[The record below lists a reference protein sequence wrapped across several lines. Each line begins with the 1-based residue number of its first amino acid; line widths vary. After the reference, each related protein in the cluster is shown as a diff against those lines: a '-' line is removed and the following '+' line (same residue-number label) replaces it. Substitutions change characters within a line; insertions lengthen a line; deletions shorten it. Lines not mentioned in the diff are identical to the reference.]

1 MGGAQ
6 SVDAENE
13 ESEPSERPEIDL
25 SPEDVAKM
33 SYGEFNAALDSAC
46 KEDDFAKYRALWE
59 YIWVVRKDN
68 QAFDEAL
75 LADGGIKH
83 LKYAF
88 RHSDSTWREAG
99 VRVCRTFFHNQEARE
114 KLVLLDF
121 VGSMMVLTMPKEG
134 LDLEDDGGHDG
145 AEEFGF
151 QLLAAETIL
160 EMADYPEFMPSLC
173 STSVLN
179 FLCIA
184 LNQVPQAVE
193 TVTHTFVK
201 ISSDPQ
207 NLQVFLGG
215 SVGDILE
222 SFFKSTSCNRP
233 TNPAMQQ
240 QWALNISALAHCAN
254 SMGTMIKYDHACQ
267 VDLMTIGSI
276 FTSKSDNLRLIS
288 ELSRLF
294 YWVCRKSQDLFATL
308 VESAGGNMEGLDTLL
323 YSLVVTWKQSVDL
336 HQRLQEGSASGLE
349 DFLIDD
355 LERTEIQFGS
365 EEFIHK
371 KEYAEMRLCYMNC
384 LLWVLLPQ
392 ENLRWRLKDFG
403 LKDLHFAVELR
414 QPNLL
419 QVILGTMRHLL
430 DQEHAQQCHQLMQF
444 FGEQLLIFLDLAI
457 SGKFPDS
464 LLRLLLDA
472 VSILSLQRDMQKL
485 LATFNIYGK
494 LNRCLQS
501 QWRMS
506 DFPPNSAGDFF
517 RLLSFEGYVGVLSFF
532 PVQWLRAAAQV
543 SKGWHFVAQSRAA
556 EYDASVTC
564 ESTDDLTTFI
574 ASLSHSK
581 LVSAIRCDI
590 SKVAWQFSREEF
602 QRCSREIFNR
612 STNLERERI
621 SHVTWKCDSLYFG
634 QYHVYFLRGMF
645 PKLKSFKLDIPP
657 IRNDT
662 DNYSLSNST
671 YYFAN
676 VTRVSVVA
684 EHVKKKGPIFPVK
697 LSLGV
702 HPAASL
708 WQAENVTA
716 IYLDMD
722 SEWLVRKYRDRNSN
736 RDNRKIELAVLRV
749 MSQVAVHPA
758 HRLGFVAK
766 DLEADEVYPPREE
779 FEEQLEGWVKRKDEH
794 CKTIASLLL
803 NLFEE
808 QKFQQQDPSRL
819 ETTLLSIFD
828 WWQVNSTTS
837 YEQDREVSE
846 ARTAISLPDRL
857 KVAMM
862 RAQEKQAL
870 TSMETMSSCA
880 PYECVVALSLFSRLA
895 LEPKFKRLFYNHLE
909 PLLACVC
916 TGIAAEAR
924 EAAATLA
931 NLMWA
936 PDLNQEQ
943 LVCWLKFDGSSC
955 LTVDAANVLLPVRA
969 GDPKPVAIGQ
979 GMYKSTWG
987 VEFVSD
993 SCLTFHPDGFKT
1005 YNVPALLTTA
1015 SPQDTF
1021 MNTSQ
1026 SPYQWYHEP
1035 NPRHFT
1041 ISCWFFWPL
1050 CSDDGLKS
1058 REGGCQCVLLQSSPP
1073 EMLIQIFVH
1082 FDKDNPEGIWT
1093 LVDYERT
1100 KHAIKTPKLNPGWH
1114 LLTVVSSTTE
1124 SPAQKYNGTKF
1135 FLDEWCKRLPKVWEV
1150 QESRL
1155 QAALLHY
1162 ILNDF
1167 YNLGN
1172 DLSRGGRKPFGL
1184 IADFRIYA
1192 RCLSDDEVRKLSRA
1206 ENTDKHPDQIARRL
1220 AELDAATV
1228 LVQRLDVPDCAAE
1241 CLRAL
1246 GSLATL
1252 STQRA
1257 KIFHVCG
1264 RQLLRLMTSPQPM
1277 VQRQAK
1283 RLLNNL
1289 S

>member
-33 SYGEFNAALDSAC
+33 TYGEFNAALDSAC
-46 KEDDFAKYRALWE
+46 QEDDFAKYRALWE

-134 LDLEDDGGHDG
+134 LDLEDDEGHDG

-184 LNQVPQAVE
+184 LNQVPAAVE

-222 SFFKSTSCNRP
+222 SFFKSTSCHRP
-233 TNPAMQQ
+233 TNPAMHQ

-276 FTSKSDNLRLIS
+276 FTSMSDNLRLIS

-323 YSLVVTWKQSVDL
+323 YSLVATWKQSVDL

-457 SGKFPDS
+457 RGKFPDS

-494 LNRCLQS
+494 LNR
-501 QWRMS
+501 
-506 DFPPNSAGDFF
+506 
-517 RLLSFEGYVGVLSFF
+517 
-532 PVQWLRAAAQV
+532 
-543 SKGWHFVAQSRAA
+543 
-556 EYDASVTC
+556 
-564 ESTDDLTTFI
+564 
-574 ASLSHSK
+574 
-581 LVSAIRCDI
+581 
-590 SKVAWQFSREEF
+590 
-602 QRCSREIFNR
+602 
-612 STNLERERI
+612 
-621 SHVTWKCDSLYFG
+621 
-634 QYHVYFLRGMF
+634 
-645 PKLKSFKLDIPP
+645 
-657 IRNDT
+657 
-662 DNYSLSNST
+662 
-671 YYFAN
+671 
-676 VTRVSVVA
+676 
-684 EHVKKKGPIFPVK
+684 
-697 LSLGV
+697 
-702 HPAASL
+702 
-708 WQAENVTA
+708 
-716 IYLDMD
+716 
-722 SEWLVRKYRDRNSN
+722 LVRKYRDRNSN
-736 RDNRKIELAVLRV
+736 RDHRKIELAVLRV

-779 FEEQLEGWVKRKDEH
+779 FEEQLEGWIKRKDEH

-819 ETTLLSIFD
+819 ETTLISIFD

-837 YEQDREVSE
+837 YERDREVSE

-862 RAQEKQAL
+862 RAEEKQAL

-1082 FDKDNPEGIWT
+1082 FDKENPEGIWT

-1135 FLDEWCKRLPKVWEV
+1135 FLDEWCKRLPKVW
-1150 QESRL
+1150 
-1155 QAALLHY
+1155 

>member
-1 MGGAQ
+1 MT
-6 SVDAENE
+6 
-13 ESEPSERPEIDL
+13 
-25 SPEDVAKM
+25 
-33 SYGEFNAALDSAC
+33 YGEFNAALDSAC
-46 KEDDFAKYRALWE
+46 QEDDFAKYRALWE

-134 LDLEDDGGHDG
+134 LDLEDDEGHDG

-184 LNQVPQAVE
+184 LNQVPAAVE

-222 SFFKSTSCNRP
+222 SFFKSTSCHRP
-233 TNPAMQQ
+233 TNPAMHQ

-276 FTSKSDNLRLIS
+276 FTSMSDNLRLIS

-323 YSLVVTWKQSVDL
+323 YSLVATWKQSVDL

-355 LERTEIQFGS
+355 LEPGWDGWKTLETLEPRGANRDPAPELARIWLFGS

-457 SGKFPDS
+457 RGKFPDS

-494 LNRCLQS
+494 LNR
-501 QWRMS
+501 
-506 DFPPNSAGDFF
+506 
-517 RLLSFEGYVGVLSFF
+517 
-532 PVQWLRAAAQV
+532 
-543 SKGWHFVAQSRAA
+543 
-556 EYDASVTC
+556 
-564 ESTDDLTTFI
+564 
-574 ASLSHSK
+574 
-581 LVSAIRCDI
+581 
-590 SKVAWQFSREEF
+590 
-602 QRCSREIFNR
+602 
-612 STNLERERI
+612 
-621 SHVTWKCDSLYFG
+621 
-634 QYHVYFLRGMF
+634 
-645 PKLKSFKLDIPP
+645 
-657 IRNDT
+657 
-662 DNYSLSNST
+662 
-671 YYFAN
+671 
-676 VTRVSVVA
+676 
-684 EHVKKKGPIFPVK
+684 
-697 LSLGV
+697 
-702 HPAASL
+702 
-708 WQAENVTA
+708 
-716 IYLDMD
+716 
-722 SEWLVRKYRDRNSN
+722 LVRKYRDRNSN
-736 RDNRKIELAVLRV
+736 RDHRKIELAVLPEPKFDPSELDVEVDVSRFRIRRV

-766 DLEADEVYPPREE
+766 VPDVLLPFDLEADEVYPPREE
-779 FEEQLEGWVKRKDEH
+779 FEEQLEGWIKRKDEH

-803 NLFEE
+803 NLFEAHCQLSHGRWDPGLAFEE

-819 ETTLLSIFD
+819 ETTLISIFD

-837 YEQDREVSE
+837 YERDREVSE

-862 RAQEKQAL
+862 RAEEKQAL

-979 GMYKSTWG
+979 GMCGASGWKGVRYKSTWG
-987 VEFVSD
+987 VEFVS
-993 SCLTFHPDGFKT
+993 LTFHPDGFKT

-1082 FDKDNPEGIWT
+1082 FDKENPEGIWT

-1135 FLDEWCKRLPKVWEV
+1135 FLDEWCKRLPKV
-1150 QESRL
+1150 
-1155 QAALLHY
+1155 
-1162 ILNDF
+1162 
-1167 YNLGN
+1167 
-1172 DLSRGGRKPFGL
+1172 RGLCFG
-1184 IADFRIYA
+1184 
-1192 RCLSDDEVRKLSRA
+1192 
-1206 ENTDKHPDQIARRL
+1206 
-1220 AELDAATV
+1220 
-1228 LVQRLDVPDCAAE
+1228 
-1241 CLRAL
+1241 
-1246 GSLATL
+1246 
-1252 STQRA
+1252 
-1257 KIFHVCG
+1257 
-1264 RQLLRLMTSPQPM
+1264 
-1277 VQRQAK
+1277 
-1283 RLLNNL
+1283 
-1289 S
+1289 